1 MIDSLPGVRMTG
13 ENNDLLKR
21 TMGVVKST
29 VDDPSWQSGGGYRGP
44 WGHNP
49 IPDQSLACPV
59 QQMILSL
66 NPPPVTQNGDPPV
79 PANEDL
85 FLGFKTIRFHLDLH
99 SHEKQKIAVAKVK
112 EFLPCARILIN
123 HRSDIHSQ
131 AESRKNAFG
140 YEHDKTIDTIEHEME
155 QENMRLLNIAEW
167 FGPERSFVLDSSKWT
182 KNVTALNE
190 AVHWLGFSK
199 ACWFPYLLEFNTET
213 YANGGHTTL
222 TMPIDCRYIGNDA

>member
-1 MIDSLPGVRMTG
+1 
-13 ENNDLLKR
+13 LKR

-66 NPPPVTQNGDPPV
+66 NPPPVTHSGDPPV

-85 FLGFKTIRFHLDLH
+85 FLGFKTIRFHLDLDT
-99 SHEKQKIAVAKVK
+99 HEKRKRAVARVK
-112 EFLPCARILIN
+112 EFLPCARFLIN
-123 HRSDIHSQ
+123 YRSDVHAQ
-131 AESRKNAFG
+131 AESMNEAFNG
-140 YEHDKTIDTIEHEME
+140 GHGHIDKIEHEME
-155 QENMRLLNIAEW
+155 LENMRLLNIAER

-182 KNVTALNE
+182 KNITVLNE

-222 TMPIDCRYIGNDA
+222 TLQKECCYKGNAG